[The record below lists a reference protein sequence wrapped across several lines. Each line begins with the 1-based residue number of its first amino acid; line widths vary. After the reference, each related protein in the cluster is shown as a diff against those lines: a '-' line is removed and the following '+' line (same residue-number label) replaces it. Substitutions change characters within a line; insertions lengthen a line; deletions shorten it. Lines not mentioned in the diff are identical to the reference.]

1 MTKRGKSRKKAEEPE
16 VEVVMPE
23 PEVKE
28 PRPRRMPRASTGRE
42 LVDPTTGDKIYLEP
56 YDQYPEG
63 FKYFAK
69 LMYISG
75 NMSLS
80 QVACRLQVPTDT
92 VKTWSKRENWTL
104 LKREVN
110 RLANKEMIKI
120 ARKSMSNYIKDIDR
134 GLNDLLVD
142 LQVRRKDADKKIDS
156 EAAAMRFILEVLKIK
171 LQMFRTLTYG
181 VQGKAFTPHP
191 SNLIFDGMEDRGSSL
206 PLTNNAIE
214 DIMDGIPEVLK
225 DSARFVLGMDI
236 EDLDPAVVDAVAI
249 YLDAEEEDEADDN
262 PDLILED

>member
-1 MTKRGKSRKKAEEPE
+1 MNKRGKSRKKPEPE
-16 VEVVMPE
+16 VIIE
-23 PEVKE
+23 PAVKE
-28 PRPRRMPRASTGRE
+28 PRPKRMARTTTGRE

-63 FKYFAK
+63 FRYFAK

-75 NMSLS
+75 NLSLS
-80 QVACRLQVPTDT
+80 GVAAKLQVPVDT

-110 RLANKEMIKI
+110 RLANKEMVKI
-120 ARKSMSNYIKDIDR
+120 ARKSMSNYILDIDR
-134 GLNDLLVD
+134 GLNDLLAD
-142 LQVRRKDADKKIDS
+142 LQTRREEADKKIDS
-156 EAAAMRFILEVLKIK
+156 EAAAFRYILEIWKIK
-171 LQMFRTLTYG
+171 LALFRTLTYG

-191 SNLIFDGMEDRGSSL
+191 SNLVFDGMEDRVAAL

-214 DIMDGIPEVLK
+214 DIMDGIPDVLK
-225 DSARFVLGMDI
+225 DSARFVLGMDVD
-236 EDLDPAVVDAVAI
+236 DLDPAVVEAVAI
-249 YLDAEEEDEADDN
+249 HLDTEEDEEEDN